1 VRNTVF
7 SDGSR
12 FISQAANGKDDF
24 LAPRGGDELWGED
37 NYAGAFVIFSE
48 RGMDRNLFC

>member
-1 VRNTVF
+1 MVQDLFLKRRT
-7 SDGSR
+7 
-12 FISQAANGKDDF
+12 AKDDF
-24 LAPRGGDELWGED
+24 LAPRGGDELRGED